1 VTEDLLTTREAAAL
15 LGVGTTS
22 IKRWAD
28 SGLLACVRTM
38 GGHRR
43 FPRRAVEALIGQP
56 PPMGDGS
63 TGGVAS
69 WVSWLTG
76 GSLQSDV
83 IDALLVERRECGSWI
98 AVADLM
104 GQVLGEIGR
113 RWARGEISV
122 IEEHIASER
131 LARGVAHCCE
141 TIIVPAGA
149 PTCFLMAAEGDEH
162 TLGLSLLELCLRE
175 SGWSTTWA
183 GRKTPVHFACAFI
196 ESSDIKMVAVS
207 ASAHSGDPGLLAD
220 QARRLSDACRQR
232 GIPLLLGGMGQW
244 PEESSYAY
252 LLRRFADLVTSDLS
266 LDPGEVSRS
275 GWARAPGSAPSQL
288 ALDE

>member
-1 VTEDLLTTREAAAL
+1 MTEDLLTTREAAAL

-28 SGLLACVRTM
+28 SGLLACVKTL

-43 FPRRAVEALIGQP
+43 FPRRAVEALVGQSL
-56 PPMGDGS
+56 PMGDSAGD
-63 TGGVAS
+63 VAS
-69 WVSWLTG
+69 WISWLTG
-76 GSLQSDV
+76 GMLQSDV
-83 IDALLVERRECGSWI
+83 IDALLVERRERGSWT
-98 AVADLM
+98 AVAELM

-113 RWARGEISV
+113 LWARGEISV

-131 LARGVAHCCE
+131 LARGVARCCE
-141 TIIVPAGA
+141 TITVPAGA

-175 SGWSTTWA
+175 SGWCTTWA
-183 GRKTPVHFACAFI
+183 GRRTPIHFACAFI

-207 ASAHSGDPGLLAD
+207 ASEHSGDPSLLAD
-220 QARRLSDACRQR
+220 QARRLSDVCQRR

-252 LLRRFADLVTSDLS
+252 RLKRFAELATRKLS
-266 LDPGEVSRS
+266 LDPDEVSRS
-275 GWARAPGSAPSQL
+275 GWARALDDAPNQP